1 MHSVYVLF
9 CSLYFVSDGEIMEFF
24 DLDKQISN
32 IVLKSLGITENQT
45 IDNGLI
51 GWLND
56 QGVLGAGA
64 LENEYV
70 NSVLPD
76 LYILFYAVALF
87 VVSAGVLFYILYLI
101 GPLSAYGYVVIM
113 EVVSRTVMGS
123 VAVACAAWILRWLVE
138 LSDAITLMFGV
149 NSDIMVFVVD
159 MFTSAYS
166 CVFVILGTIGI
177 YNTAFIYVI
186 RAHIIAGANLIF
198 IIAVIFWIMGAIE
211 SPICKNIESLGIQL
225 IRLLL
230 WGLFLTPVMAICYGV
245 GMGVMMSGTDPGVI
259 QMFIGISILFTA
271 CLVPLLLFFKF
282 VYNPVTPI
290 MKGVYMAGRF
300 L

>member
-1 MHSVYVLF
+1 
-9 CSLYFVSDGEIMEFF
+9 MEFF

-32 IVLKSLGITENQT
+32 IGLKAIGITDNQT
-45 IDNGLI
+45 IDNGII

-56 QGVLGAGA
+56 QGMLGAGA
-64 LENEYV
+64 LENGYV

-123 VAVACAAWILRWLVE
+123 VAVACAPWILKWVVE
-138 LSDAITLMFGV
+138 LADAITLMFGV
-149 NSDIMVFVVD
+149 NSDIMAFVVD
-159 MFTSAYS
+159 MLTSAYS
-166 CVFVILGTIGI
+166 CVFVMLGTFGI
-177 YNTAFIYVI
+177 FSTAFLYILRSQI
-186 RAHIIAGANLIF
+186 LAGANLIF

-211 SPICKNIESLGIQL
+211 STICKNIESLGIQL

-245 GMGVMMSGTDPGVI
+245 GMGVMMSGTNPGVI
-259 QMFIGISILFTA
+259 QMFIGISILFIA
-271 CLVPLLLFFKF
+271 CFVPVLLFLKF

-290 MKGVYMAGRF
+290 MKGVYMAGRV